1 MKLRK
6 KTKEKEAI
14 RCARCEQ
21 SFTSFNALKV
31 HSKSHLSTLHEIKML
46 QQGHIPDETKMGVTF
61 KGKNRVIIS

>member
-1 MKLRK
+1 MKFRK
-6 KTKEKEAI
+6 KKAAKEVV

-31 HSKSHLSTLHEIKML
+31 HSKSHLNTLHEIKML

-61 KGKNRVIIS
+61 KGKNKVIIS